1 LMRFES
7 GVFSFE
13 SSMADRYLLWIDQ
26 AGCWLLLA
34 GEEFRIGSP
43 EQQPRASALTVKT
56 DTSHGETY
64 SAQGHGQDIA
74 ILADISRHHATIQKL
89 DEHWLIH
96 PHRNVVVN
104 GKTLTNTA
112 TVHSDDELCLNG
124 RVRLKFRIPNAVAGT
139 ALLEFMSVH
148 RTPWNVNGIILMSD
162 FCLIGSKTD
171 HHIVCTEWSSPVI
184 LYRQN
189 HEVCVRSEMPLEID
203 HQKCT
208 NGSAVSGGQIVSGTD
223 LRFRLER
230 IS

>member
-1 LMRFES
+1 
-7 GVFSFE
+7 
-13 SSMADRYLLWIDQ
+13 
-26 AGCWLLLA
+26 
-34 GEEFRIGSP
+34 
-43 EQQPRASALTVKT
+43 
-56 DTSHGETY
+56 
-64 SAQGHGQDIA
+64 GQDIA